1 MTTLPRL
8 CLLFYSLMLV
18 APANAAKDPDTLVV
32 GAKTLRL
39 YAVQRPDSVLARKA
53 KPGERLLVQE
63 ADSLQYIVEFPDGS
77 VARITNK
84 PTFIS
89 VLPGAQKPDPTPPPP
104 PPAEEKPDP
113 DLEKAKLVLIACGA
127 LFLTIVI
134 VLWRITRTDKHL
146 FDEPTKPS
154 AR

>member
-8 CLLFYSLMLV
+8 CLLVCSLVV
-18 APANAAKDPDTLVV
+18 AASANAAKDPDTLVV
-32 GAKTLRL
+32 GAKALRL
-39 YAVQRPDSVLARKA
+39 YAAQKPDSVLARKA
-53 KPGERLLVQE
+53 KPGERFLVQE
-63 ADSLQYIVEFPDGS
+63 TDSLQYLVEFPDGS

-84 PTFIS
+84 PTFVS
-89 VLPGAQKPDPTPPPP
+89 VLPGVQKPDPTPPPP

-113 DLEKAKLVLIACGA
+113 TLQKAKLVLAACGA

-134 VLWRITRTDKHL
+134 VLWRMTRTDKHL
-146 FDEPTKPS
+146 FDEPKSPK